1 MAFRPNLEKTKY
13 DIDLRKGANVTN
25 EELIILISGLS
36 NEKGMASTHSPLE
49 SLQSCPHAPP
59 VCSLLISSSSCA

>member
-25 EELIILISGLS
+25 EELIILISGS
-36 NEKGMASTHSPLE
+36 FK
-49 SLQSCPHAPP
+49 
-59 VCSLLISSSSCA
+59 